1 MNTFS
6 KILENQKKNFDNF
19 VQNIKEN
26 EINKLVDLFIK
37 HKDKNI
43 YFAGIGKSGNLALHL
58 CDVFK
63 SIGLKSFYLNIMNTT
78 HGDLGCIKN
87 DDIILFFSK
96 SGNTKEILDIIN
108 VFNCYKILI
117 CSNVKAKIKDYVDQ
131 VFIVPLEEEGDI
143 NFGLIPSNS
152 ISNNITYFN
161 FVFNLFIEK
170 TSFKLEE
177 YKLNHPSGDI
187 GFKTKKVKDFINND
201 IFVCKNINLSIKEVI
216 NILKVNKMGIVF
228 ENNNNFYGI
237 ITTKDILNVYSS
249 DELNLDNGIEK
260 YINKEP
266 FVIEDSESLISSK
279 MELIKE
285 YKLFKFIPVLNN
297 GKYIGVID
305 NSKILK
311 YL

>member
-1 MNTFS
+1 MDTFE
-6 KILENQKKNFDNF
+6 KVLKNQQNNFDNL
-19 VQNIKEN
+19 IKN
-26 EINKLVDLFIK
+26 INKKDVNNFVDLLIK
-37 HKDKNI
+37 NQNKNI
-43 YFAGIGKSGNLALHL
+43 YFAGVGKSGNLALHL

-78 HGDLGCIKN
+78 HGDLGCVKD

-108 VFNCYKILI
+108 VFNCNKILI
-117 CSNVKAKIKDYVDQ
+117 CSNVKAKIRNYVEQ
-131 VFIVPLEEEGDI
+131 VFIVPLEEEADI
-143 NFGLIPSNS
+143 HFGLIPSNS
-152 ISNNITYFN
+152 ISNNLIYFN
-161 FVFNLFIEK
+161 FIFNLFIEK
-170 TSFKLEE
+170 TNFKLED

-201 IFVCKNINLSIKEVI
+201 IFVCKNINLPIKEAI
-216 NILKVNKMGIVF
+216 DILKVNKMGIVF

-249 DELNLDNGIEK
+249 DKINLDNSIEK

-266 FVIEDSESLISSK
+266 FVIEDSESLILSK